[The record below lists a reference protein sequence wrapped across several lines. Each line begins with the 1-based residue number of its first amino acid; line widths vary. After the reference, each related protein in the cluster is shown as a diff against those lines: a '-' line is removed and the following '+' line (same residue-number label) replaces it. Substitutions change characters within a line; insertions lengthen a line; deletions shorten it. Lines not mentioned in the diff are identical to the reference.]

1 MVNFLELC
9 PWYFCHHFP
18 GDSNDGLGFALK
30 KMHLCC
36 YQSFTMKKDL
46 YKYSRAYSL
55 PVFEPVFKKSVVWSS
70 RCSFVLVD
78 PSLRFFLGVHKEWDG
93 IVWLPKTSFWPSWP
107 NFLRHF
113 FDLLHTWFLEKLVL
127 RSCLKRMQVPKKLEL
142 VLGGALLR
150 QAFKRELK
158 KNDGFPST
166 PACHL
171 AGFV

>member
-1 MVNFLELC
+1 
-9 PWYFCHHFP
+9 
-18 GDSNDGLGFALK
+18 
-30 KMHLCC
+30 MHLCC

-55 PVFEPVFKKSVVWSS
+55 PVFEPVFKKSFVWSS
-70 RCSFVLVD
+70 RCSFVFVD

-113 FDLLHTWFLEKLVL
+113 LTFFTRDFWKNSFWGHG
-127 RSCLKRMQVPKKLEL
+127 LKRMQVPKKLEL

-150 QAFKRELK
+150 QAIQKGTEK
-158 KNDGFPST
+158 KWWISFDPCLSFGWICLRAWGNEGTQNGGMNSFPSFLNT
-166 PACHL
+166 IEMCS
-171 AGFV
+171 